1 MLNVFHVIIVY
12 LAFCENNGA
21 CQRNSTCYFNSLYGP
36 GCKCNRGYEY
46 NIYLNTCDPIN
57 ICLSNA
63 TTCPANSTCES
74 TGPGTSIC
82 NCHQGYTMNSTQH
95 CVISKYYFPFDI
107 SWSHRVFRRSWC
119 IQRTDLSRYH
129 RSCFHRKSSVH
140 IDCDLYVPEK
150 EFTGPLK

>member
-1 MLNVFHVIIVY
+1 MCLDSCGSNSICNYNRGHFHPVICDCMDGYMGSPCICSQLMLNVFHVIIVY

-74 TGPGTSIC
+74 TGPRTSIC

-95 CVISKYYFPFDI
+95 CVISKQYFPFDI
-107 SWSHRVFRRSWC
+107 S
-119 IQRTDLSRYH
+119 
-129 RSCFHRKSSVH
+129 
-140 IDCDLYVPEK
+140 
-150 EFTGPLK
+150 